1 MVRTAFLFVF
11 AGAAVSYQPS
21 AKPGKFTAK
30 NQPLMAELSPKEARM
45 PENILIAIAWPYAN
59 AEIHVGNIT
68 GSHLPGDIVARY
80 HRLKGNNVLMVSGTD
95 SHGTPVTL
103 AADKEG
109 RPVEEVYKKYHDGFL
124 ELYQGWGITY
134 DLFTTTH
141 TENHFKVSQAI
152 FLALKENG
160 YLYTDKSM
168 QWFSP
173 SAKRFL
179 PDRYVEGT
187 CYICGFESAR
197 SDQCDNCGN
206 VLEPEKLIN
215 PRSKEGGALE
225 LRETEHFYLDL
236 SKLEPNVKEYLRAR
250 QSYWRDTVIGES
262 LRKIESEGL
271 KPRPITR
278 DLDWGVDIPV
288 EGWTEAG
295 KRIYVWFEAVIG
307 YLSAPIEWSQLSG
320 NKEAWRD
327 WWVNPSAK
335 QIHFIGKDNIFFH
348 AAWWPAELMG
358 AGTQFLIIFDEDEK
372 PLTLPYDVPANQFMN
387 LEGKKISGSRNWAVW
402 GRDALTRFDP
412 DALRYYLTVN
422 MPENKDSD
430 WDWAEFVARNNNEL
444 VATWGN
450 LANRVLSFAYKH
462 WDGHVPEIDV
472 STLRDADR
480 NLLAAIE
487 NGFNTVGAEYEAIRL
502 RSAIGEALKLATT
515 VNQYLDVNAPWSAVK
530 TDKEGAAKT
539 IYTAL
544 KAIDSLKIL
553 FAPVL
558 PFTSQRLHEFFSY
571 ETPLFGEQYTETVK
585 DSLGEHTVLRYRAV
599 ERDGHEASP
608 NGGIPPYQW
617 QPSELKPGQ
626 KLNQPGPLFK
636 KLEDKV
642 IEEERA
648 RLGK

>member
-1 MVRTAFLFVF
+1 
-11 AGAAVSYQPS
+11 
-21 AKPGKFTAK
+21 
-30 NQPLMAELSPKEARM
+30 M

-124 ELYQGWGITY
+124 ELYRGWGISY

-152 FLALKENG
+152 FLALRENG
-160 YLYTDKSM
+160 YLYTDKSL
-168 QWFSP
+168 QWYSP
-173 SAKRFL
+173 STNRFL

-187 CYICGFESAR
+187 CYICGFEYAR

-215 PRSKEGGALE
+215 PRAKEGGALE

-236 SKLEPNVKEYLRAR
+236 SKLEPDVKEYLRAR

-295 KRIYVWFEAVIG
+295 KRIYVWFEAVVG

-320 NKEAWRD
+320 DKEAWRD
-327 WWVNPSAK
+327 WWVNPAAK

-348 AAWWPAELMG
+348 AALWPAELMG
-358 AGTQFLIIFDEDEK
+358 AGVQFLKIFSEDEK

-402 GRDALTRFDP
+402 GRDALTRYDP

-444 VATWGN
+444 VANWGN
-450 LANRVLSFAYKH
+450 LANRVLSFCYKH
-462 WDGHVPEIDV
+462 WDGHMPDV
-472 STLRDADR
+472 DASTLRDSDR
-480 NLLAAIE
+480 NLLATIE
-487 NGFNTVGAEYEAIRL
+487 NGFDAVGAEYEAVRL
-502 RSAIGEALKLATT
+502 RSAIGEALKLATA

-558 PFTSQRLHEFFSY
+558 PFTSQRLHEFFGY

-585 DSLGEHTVLRYRAV
+585 DSLGEHTVLRYRDVSRIGNPA
-599 ERDGHEASP
+599 
-608 NGGIPPYQW
+608 YW
-617 QPSELKPGQ
+617 KPSELKPGQ
-626 KLNQPGPLFK
+626 KLNQPAPLFK
-636 KLEDKV
+636 KLEESV

>member
-1 MVRTAFLFVF
+1 
-11 AGAAVSYQPS
+11 
-21 AKPGKFTAK
+21 
-30 NQPLMAELSPKEARM
+30 M

-109 RPVEEVYKKYHDGFL
+109 KPVEEVYKKYHDGFL
-124 ELYQGWGITY
+124 ELFKGWGITY
-134 DLFTTTH
+134 DLYTTTH
-141 TENHFKVSQAI
+141 TENHFKVSQSI

-187 CYICGFESAR
+187 CYICGFEGAR

-236 SKLEPNVKEYLRAR
+236 SKLEPNVKQYLEAR

-288 EGWTEAG
+288 AGWTEAG

-307 YLSAPIEWSQLSG
+307 YLSAPIEWSQLAAKG
-320 NKEAWRD
+320 EAWRD
-327 WWVNPSAK
+327 WWVDPNAK

-358 AGTQFLIIFDEDEK
+358 AGKEFLKIFAEDEK

-402 GRDALTRFDP
+402 GRDALTRYDP
-412 DALRYYLTVN
+412 DTLRYYLTVN

-450 LANRVLSFAYKH
+450 LANRVLSFCYKH
-462 WDGHVPEIDV
+462 WDGHVPDIDT
-472 STLRDADR
+472 STLRESDVS
-480 NLLAAIE
+480 LLAAIE
-487 NGFNTVGAEYEAIRL
+487 NGFNTVGAEYESIHL
-502 RSAIGEALKLATT
+502 RSAVAEALKLATT

-530 TDKEGAAKT
+530 TDKDSAAKT
-539 IYTAL
+539 IYSAL

-558 PFTSQRLHEFFSY
+558 PFTSQRLHEFFGY
-571 ETPLFGEQYTETVK
+571 ETQLFGEQYVETVK
-585 DSLGEHTVLRYRAV
+585 DALGEHTALRYKGVA
-599 ERDGHEASP
+599 GL
-608 NGGIPPYQW
+608 QW
-617 QPSELKPGQ
+617 KPSELKPGQ
-626 KLNQPGPLFK
+626 PLNQPSPLFK
-636 KLEDKV
+636 KLEEKV

-648 RLGK
+648 RLG